1 MHRRQAGK
9 LKGAAAAYYRPAA
22 AVETNPFLAGLAAA
36 QADKTFEIWPEN
48 WQAFT
53 LFCRLQTQWR
63 VGMSGPSGLDYTTVL
78 ALMDRMKLSEED
90 HDELFSDIQTLE
102 RAALEAMS
110 EKD

>member
-1 MHRRQAGK
+1 
-9 LKGAAAAYYRPAA
+9 
-22 AVETNPFLAGLAAA
+22 
-36 QADKTFEIWPEN
+36 
-48 WQAFT
+48 
-53 LFCRLQTQWR
+53 
-63 VGMSGPSGLDYTTVL
+63 MSGPSGLDYTTVL